1 MGDGMTTASN
11 TAGNAKPD
19 IQTTAFQILIAI
31 SIGHL
36 LNDMIQS
43 LVPSIYPILKQSYDL
58 SFAEIGLITLTW
70 QGTASIF
77 QPIIGFITDRKGQPF
92 SLPIGMGFTL
102 TGLLVLSVATSFPV
116 ILLAVGFIGI
126 GSSIFH
132 PESSRVARMASGG
145 RHGMAQSL
153 FQVGGNIGSAAGPLV
168 AAFIILP
175 GGQGAVAWFALVA
188 LGGIMLLTRVSF
200 WYNAKRKAMAARA
213 QSAPFIRYPHAKV
226 GLSLI
231 ILSLLVFSKFLYMA
245 SLSNYYTFYLIEN
258 FGISVRDAQIY
269 LFVYL
274 GAVAA
279 GTIIGGPIGDRF
291 GRRTVIW
298 FSVLGV
304 LPFTLLLP
312 YANLYWTIGLSV
324 MIGLILSSAFPAIVV
339 FAQELVP
346 SKVGA
351 VSGLFFG
358 FAFGMGGLGAA
369 LLGAVADRTSI
380 EFVYHIVS
388 YLPAVGLLTIFL
400 PKDKTS

>member
-1 MGDGMTTASN
+1 MTTASG
-11 TAGNAKPD
+11 TAGDVRPEV
-19 IQTTAFQILIAI
+19 QTTVFQILIAI
-31 SIGHL
+31 SLGHL

-43 LVPSIYPILKQSYDL
+43 LVPSIYPILKQSYGL

-70 QGTASIF
+70 QGTASIL
-77 QPIIGFITDRKGQPF
+77 QPIVGFITDRKGQPF
-92 SLPIGMGFTL
+92 SLPVGMGFTL
-102 TGLLVLSVATSFPV
+102 TGLLILSVATSFPL
-116 ILLAVGFIGI
+116 ILLAVGCIGI

-188 LGGIMLLTRVSF
+188 VAGIILLTRVSF
-200 WYNAKRKAMAARA
+200 WYSKKQKAMAARA
-213 QSAPFIRYPHAKV
+213 QNKPFIRYPHAKV

-245 SLSNYYTFYLIEN
+245 SLSNYYTFYLIET
-258 FGISVRDAQIY
+258 FGVSVRDAQIY

-274 GAVAA
+274 GAVAT
-279 GTIIGGPIGDRF
+279 GTILGGPIGDRF

-298 FSVLGV
+298 LSVLGV
-304 LPFTLLLP
+304 LPFTLILP
-312 YANLYWTIGLSV
+312 YANLQWTIGLSII
-324 MIGLILSSAFPAIVV
+324 IGLILSSAFPAIVV

-346 SKVGA
+346 TKVGA

-369 LLGAVADRTSI
+369 MLGALADHTSI
-380 EFVYHIVS
+380 DFVYHVVS
-388 YLPAVGLLTIFL
+388 FLPAVGLLTIFL
-400 PKDKTS
+400 PRDRS

>member
-1 MGDGMTTASN
+1 
-11 TAGNAKPD
+11 
-19 IQTTAFQILIAI
+19 
-31 SIGHL
+31 
-36 LNDMIQS
+36 
-43 LVPSIYPILKQSYDL
+43 
-58 SFAEIGLITLTW
+58 
-70 QGTASIF
+70 
-77 QPIIGFITDRKGQPF
+77 
-92 SLPIGMGFTL
+92 
-102 TGLLVLSVATSFPV
+102 
-116 ILLAVGFIGI
+116 
-126 GSSIFH
+126 
-132 PESSRVARMASGG
+132 
-145 RHGMAQSL
+145 
-153 FQVGGNIGSAAGPLV
+153 
-168 AAFIILP
+168 
-175 GGQGAVAWFALVA
+175 
-188 LGGIMLLTRVSF
+188 
-200 WYNAKRKAMAARA
+200 
-213 QSAPFIRYPHAKV
+213 
-226 GLSLI
+226 
-231 ILSLLVFSKFLYMA
+231 MA

>member
-1 MGDGMTTASN
+1 MTTASG
-11 TAGNAKPD
+11 TAGDVRPEV
-19 IQTTAFQILIAI
+19 QTTVFQILIAI
-31 SIGHL
+31 SLGHL

-43 LVPSIYPILKQSYDL
+43 LVPSIYPFLKQSYGL

-70 QGTASIF
+70 QGTASIL
-77 QPIIGFITDRKGQPF
+77 QPIVGFITDRKGQPF
-92 SLPIGMGFTL
+92 SLPVGMGFTL
-102 TGLLVLSVATSFPV
+102 TGLLILSVATSFPL
-116 ILLAVGFIGI
+116 ILLAVGCIGI

-188 LGGIMLLTRVSF
+188 LAGIILLTRVSF
-200 WYNAKRKAMAARA
+200 WYSKKQKAMAARA
-213 QSAPFIRYPHAKV
+213 QNKPFIRYPHAKV

-245 SLSNYYTFYLIEN
+245 SLSNYYTFYLIET
-258 FGISVRDAQIY
+258 FGVSVRDAQIY

-274 GAVAA
+274 GAVAT
-279 GTIIGGPIGDRF
+279 GTILGGPIGDRF

-298 FSVLGV
+298 LSVLGV
-304 LPFTLLLP
+304 LPFTLILP
-312 YANLYWTIGLSV
+312 YANLQWTIGLSII
-324 MIGLILSSAFPAIVV
+324 IGLILSSAFPAIVV

-346 SKVGA
+346 TKVGA

-369 LLGAVADRTSI
+369 MLGALADHTSI
-380 EFVYHIVS
+380 DFVYHVVS
-388 YLPAVGLLTIFL
+388 FLPAVGLLTIFL
-400 PKDKTS
+400 PRDRS

>member
-1 MGDGMTTASN
+1 MTTASG
-11 TAGNAKPD
+11 TAGDVRPEV
-19 IQTTAFQILIAI
+19 QTTVFQILIAI
-31 SIGHL
+31 SLGHL

-43 LVPSIYPILKQSYDL
+43 LVPSIYPILKQSYGL

-70 QGTASIF
+70 QGTASIL
-77 QPIIGFITDRKGQPF
+77 QPIVGFITDRKGQPF
-92 SLPIGMGFTL
+92 SLPVGMGFTL
-102 TGLLVLSVATSFPV
+102 TGLLILSVATSFPL
-116 ILLAVGFIGI
+116 ILLAVGCIGI

-188 LGGIMLLTRVSF
+188 LAGIILLTRVSF
-200 WYNAKRKAMAARA
+200 WYSKKQKAMAARA
-213 QSAPFIRYPHAKV
+213 QNKPFIRYPHAKV

-245 SLSNYYTFYLIEN
+245 SLSNYYTFYLIET
-258 FGISVRDAQIY
+258 FGVSVRDAQIY

-274 GAVAA
+274 GAVAT
-279 GTIIGGPIGDRF
+279 GTILGGPIGDRF

-298 FSVLGV
+298 LSVLGV
-304 LPFTLLLP
+304 LPFTLILP
-312 YANLYWTIGLSV
+312 YANLQWTIGLSII
-324 MIGLILSSAFPAIVV
+324 IGLILSSAFPAIVV

-346 SKVGA
+346 TKVGA

-369 LLGAVADRTSI
+369 MLGALADHTSI
-380 EFVYHIVS
+380 DFVYHVVS
-388 YLPAVGLLTIFL
+388 FLPAVGLLTIFL
-400 PKDKTS
+400 PRDRS